1 MLEETVV
8 NKKTGESCRVFK
20 HSSGLTVYVS
30 EKPDFA
36 SASVVYGTRFG
47 SVNTSFKTPNGET
60 ITVPDGTAHFLEHKL
75 FESEK
80 GDAFTEYS
88 QTGANANAYTSFDRT
103 CYIFSCTSDFE
114 KNLDILLGFVN
125 DPYFTPET
133 VQKEQGIIGQEI
145 KMYDDSPS
153 WAVLFDIL
161 KAMYHTHPVKID
173 IAGTVDSIAEITDK
187 TLFECYNKFYN
198 PSNMFLCVAGNVN
211 AERIAAAVEAKL
223 ANKASREIEPF
234 VLDEP
239 TGIVK
244 NFTKRKMAV
253 SMPLFYLG
261 IKDDDFENTPRF
273 SAISEIVLNIICGK
287 ASPLYEKLLNE
298 GLINSEFGFEH
309 FHGPSYSALL
319 FGGESTDPEKVKSA
333 LTTEINRIKNEGV
346 DEKLFESVIRSL
358 YGKAVRQFDSADDTV
373 SMLTDSAVLNV
384 GPFDFIDA
392 YSEADI
398 KSVEERIKAIDERNV
413 VLSVIEPM

>member
-1 MLEETVV
+1 MIEETVV
-8 NKKTGESCRVFK
+8 NKKLGESCRVFS
-20 HSSGLTVYVS
+20 HSSGLTVFVS
-30 EKPDFA
+30 EKPEFG

-47 SVNTSFKTPNGET
+47 SVNTSFESADGREIK
-60 ITVPDGTAHFLEHKL
+60 VPDGTAHFLEHKL

-133 VQKEQGIIGQEI
+133 VKKEQGIIGQEI

-153 WAVLFDIL
+153 WAVLFDML

-173 IAGTVDSIAEITDK
+173 IAGTVQSIAEITDK

-211 AERIAAAVEAKL
+211 ADMIAKKVEAKL
-223 ANKASREIEPF
+223 DGKMSREIEPF
-234 VLDEP
+234 ILEEP
-239 TGIVK
+239 KGIVK
-244 NFTKRKMAV
+244 NLTKRKMAV

-261 IKDDDFENTPRF
+261 IKDDEFEETPQF
-273 SAISEIVLNIICGK
+273 AVISEIVLNIICGK
-287 ASPLYEKLLNE
+287 ASPLYERLLND
-298 GLINSEFGFEH
+298 GLINADFGFEH
-309 FHGPSYSALL
+309 FHGPHYSALL
-319 FGGESTDPEKVKSA
+319 FGGESSDPETVRSEMIK
-333 LTTEINRIKNEGV
+333 EIKRLKKDGI
-346 DEKLFESVIRSL
+346 DPKLFDSVKRSL

-373 SMLTDSAVLNV
+373 SMLTDSAVLGV
-384 GPFDFIDA
+384 SPFEFINA
-392 YSEADI
+392 YYAADI
-398 KSVEERIKAIDERNV
+398 KSVNERIGGINPENI
-413 VLSVIEPM
+413 VLSVVEPM